1 MLKSKNI
8 GVFKKKLIY
17 LIISIYI
24 LSFFVE
30 HYFKLEFDFFRF
42 SIVEIIFIIL
52 TILTLLFFKANFIR
66 FLFKFDKNNIFEV
79 LVYTILILK
88 LIKYLLNFQNYYN
101 LYELLIWIYMS

>member
-8 GVFKKKLIY
+8 SLFKKKLIY
-17 LIISIYI
+17 IITSIYI

-30 HYFKLEFDFFRF
+30 HYFKFEFDFLRF

-52 TILTLLFFKANFIR
+52 IIFTLLVFKVNFIK

-88 LIKYLLNFQNYYN
+88 LTTHINYNNFEN
-101 LYELLIWIYMS
+101 